1 MGSDGEI
8 VVDQPY
14 QHTCMEQLITNFGIW
29 NKTTIQLGWTGREV
43 GVDNVRLDIEDIVEE
58 CHDVQK
64 IALTFSHKY
73 NSIAKGQRVIK
84 KDYEVMVQILE
95 KAINKVLL
103 VPACFFPVIVPYS
116 SNLVQKGDIHCF
128 VLLQLANKEGS
139 MGKGL
144 EIVKGR
150 PIPYPG
156 KWVGGRVTI
165 TSMDVDG
172 ILIFLAIYLRS
183 LEAVNRPKVPICTSS
198 HFLVAIVGFRN
209 KRHVQ
214 RGVDNQAMA
223 FASNSLGI
231 KAAQDS
237 LYV

>member
-1 MGSDGEI
+1 
-8 VVDQPY
+8 
-14 QHTCMEQLITNFGIW
+14 
-29 NKTTIQLGWTGREV
+29 
-43 GVDNVRLDIEDIVEE
+43 
-58 CHDVQK
+58 
-64 IALTFSHKY
+64 
-73 NSIAKGQRVIK
+73 
-84 KDYEVMVQILE
+84 
-95 KAINKVLL
+95 
-103 VPACFFPVIVPYS
+103 
-116 SNLVQKGDIHCF
+116 
-128 VLLQLANKEGS
+128 
-139 MGKGL
+139 
-144 EIVKGR
+144 
-150 PIPYPG
+150 
-156 KWVGGRVTI
+156 
-165 TSMDVDG
+165 MDVDG